1 MNLPRF
7 FCLGKLALIFSVL
20 LLVVSAALADVVTV
34 AVSPYANYGSVSP
47 NYNGKNLT
55 NGNTYSMTATA
66 NKGFKFTGWTGS
78 ASTNK
83 AKLKFTMSS
92 GAAFT
97 ANFIDTQKP
106 AVTVGTP
113 ANKSSVSQP
122 GVVAAGA
129 VSEND
134 VVAGVFWQL
143 ISLNVPYADGN
154 YASAS
159 TANGYKNWWA
169 NLSLEAGTNILLVY
183 AVDRSGNFSAT
194 NKVKITFAAAP
205 GSVAGTTITATNADN
220 YFITFSAGTNGT
232 FSEKTAVGSYRY
244 LKNGAESG
252 KLWLTYLAPPS
263 AVGADTAALLFTG
276 ADSGVFSDAGDFT
289 NSFTWSPA
297 ANLALTNLN
306 GAQIVLTSTNGDN
319 QTLLSFFDPP
329 LVTGGLSPVATNN
342 PLTVLLAT
350 PYPGNVG
357 DRVAVTL
364 SHLKDVNGIWVT
376 NYPLTLSGSIS
387 GISTTNSSTN
397 AVIVLF
403 DTPLYLATHT
413 DAFFPM
419 ANTPLT
425 IFTCY
430 YTNYTSADSGV
441 AAIVPAPFAYTNFS
455 PVGSLLKLKRN
466 GTNEFII
473 LTFNDPTN
481 YSGTYYDEAYGIG
494 VTVPVV
500 DTGTF
505 GIEAKPVIFTQPANV
520 NTTNGGTAIF
530 SVVAGGSPPLTYQ
543 WQFNGTNLT
552 DGGSLTG
559 SATASLTNSSV
570 TAADAG
576 NYTVVVSNPFDV
588 ITNVTPAKLTIGVPP
603 QITVPP
609 SSPSVTNGG
618 TAVFSLTTTGTAPLS
633 YQWQFN
639 HANPNNYT
647 NLNNGAT
654 TWGSLI
660 TGATLTN
667 LTVTGV
673 TTNDTGYYQVI
684 VKNNYGTATNAATL
698 GILP

>member
-7 FCLGKLALIFSVL
+7 FCLRKPALIFSVL
-20 LLVVSAALADVVTV
+20 LLAAGAALADVVTV

-55 NGNTYSMTATA
+55 NGNTYNMTATA

-78 ASTNK
+78 ANTNK

-92 GAAFT
+92 GAAFS

-106 AVTVGTP
+106 TVIISTP
-113 ANKSSVSQP
+113 ASKSSVSQP
-122 GVVAAGA
+122 GVVAMGK
-129 VSEND
+129 VLEND
-134 VVAGVFWQL
+134 VVGGVFWQL
-143 ISLNVPYADGN
+143 ISLNVPYSDGN
-154 YASAS
+154 YTSAS

-169 NLSLEAGTNILLVY
+169 NLSLEAGTNILLVF
-183 AVDRSGNFSAT
+183 AVDRSGNYSAT

-205 GSVAGTTITATNADN
+205 GSVAGTTITVTNADN

-252 KLWLTYLAPPS
+252 KLWLTYIAPPS
-263 AVGADTAALLFTG
+263 AVGADTATLFFTG

-289 NSFTWSPA
+289 NSFIWTPA
-297 ANLALTNLN
+297 ASLALTNLN

-329 LVTGGLSPVATNN
+329 LVMGGTSPIATNN
-342 PLTVLLAT
+342 PLTVLLSKV
-350 PYPGNVG
+350 YPGNVG
-357 DRVAVTL
+357 DRVAVTF
-364 SHLKDVNGIWVT
+364 SHLKDVNGSWVT
-376 NYPLTLSGSIS
+376 SYPLTLSGSINS
-387 GISTTNSSTN
+387 ISSTN
-397 AVIVLF
+397 SVSVLF
-403 DTPLYLATHT
+403 DTPLYLFSHT
-413 DAFFPM
+413 DAFFPLT
-419 ANTPLT
+419 NTPLT

-441 AAIVPAPFAYTNFS
+441 TAIVPAPFAYTNFS

-473 LTFNDPTN
+473 FTFDSTN
-481 YSGTYYDEAYGIG
+481 LSGTYYNEAYGIG

-500 DTGTF
+500 DSGTF
-505 GIEAKPVIFTQPANV
+505 GIEAVPVIFTQPANV

-530 SVVAGGSPPLTYQ
+530 TVVASGSPPLTYQ
-543 WQFNGTNLT
+543 WRFNGTNLT
-552 DGGSLTG
+552 DGGNLTG
-559 SATASLTNSSV
+559 SSTASFTNASV
-570 TAADAG
+570 STTDAG
-576 NYTVVVSNPFDV
+576 NYTVVVSNPFGV

-609 SSPSVTNGG
+609 SSTSVTNGG
-618 TAVFSLTTTGTAPLS
+618 TAVFSLTATGSTPLS

-647 NLNNGAT
+647 NLNNGPT
-654 TWGSLI
+654 SWGSLI

-667 LTVTGV
+667 LTITGV